1 MNAEIESIRKRLW
14 QEENCV
20 IALKECDNRMMI
32 MRKKAKA
39 VEAGDKDVLMQEIFP
54 KEYAWMA
61 PLATRYYDD
70 RRGWFKFLKA
80 LRDDS
85 GWANKDLRWRRLQ
98 VFMRTTGSNASQF
111 YARSMS
117 AEAFEVYAASH
128 KTQRGDR
135 TKYTTWLRNQWTAQ
149 RRILEVNARVA
160 KGDRLTQDEQQ
171 DITDKFWDDIRTQ
184 LDQGIY
190 PTPPEG
196 LFDR

>member
-1 MNAEIESIRKRLW
+1 MNTELEAIRQRLW

-20 IALKECDNRMMI
+20 IPLKECENRMII
-32 MRKKAKA
+32 MRKKAKE
-39 VEAGDKDVLMQEIFP
+39 VEAGDKNVELQELFP
-54 KEYAWMA
+54 KKYAWLA
-61 PLATRYYDD
+61 PLAAQYYED

-85 GWANKDLRWRRLQ
+85 GWAAKDLRWRRLQ
-98 VFMRTTGSNASQF
+98 GLMRKTGSNASQH

-117 AEAFEVYAASH
+117 SEAFDVYAANH
-128 KTQRGDR
+128 PTQRGDKTR
-135 TKYTTWLRNQWTAQ
+135 YTTWLRNQWSAQ
-149 RRILEVNARVA
+149 RTILEVNARAA

-171 DITDKFWDDIRTQ
+171 DITDKFWDDIREK
-184 LDQGIY
+184 LDKGIY